1 MVARAKK
8 AWYLANTTIRNA
20 KRIKDGL
27 ATLVASP
34 LHGNLEGRSRERQ
47 FADLFQ
53 TAFAK
58 KAPFDHKKIE
68 EIIIK
73 RINKKVN
80 TYDPQIKKKN
90 KNQVLIIIQ
99 QIRNNV
105 I

>member
-68 EIIIK
+68 EIIIEC
-73 RINKKVN
+73 INKKVN
-80 TYDPQIKKKN
+80 ADAPQWKQKIKDH
-90 KNQVLIIIQ
+90 VLMIIQ